1 MTRRVGREG
10 VGKDGKEKGGM
21 TRKGGR
27 GREKAEVGG
36 EVGKWR
42 EDSTWTFVEGP
53 REFLV
58 TPVHPC
64 NAAAATDE

>member
-1 MTRRVGREG
+1 
-10 VGKDGKEKGGM
+10 M